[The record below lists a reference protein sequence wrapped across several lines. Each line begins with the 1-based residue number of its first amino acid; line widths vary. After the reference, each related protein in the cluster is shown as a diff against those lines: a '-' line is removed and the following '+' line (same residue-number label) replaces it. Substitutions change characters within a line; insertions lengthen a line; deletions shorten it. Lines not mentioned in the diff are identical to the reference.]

1 MKRCPSC
8 QRTYT
13 DDSLKFCLED
23 GSTLLSESSDA
34 TDLPATVIMP
44 DPRITSPARAET
56 ARPPQQTPAQFAPHQ
71 AYNAP
76 PPVWSPGAAAPQTHP
91 HAVAGQGR
99 GAAITS
105 LICAIASFLMLAFCV
120 IGGAS
125 RVDESLLGG
134 IFIFSALLS
143 LLGAVLGIVAV
154 VKTGRDSSP
163 QNSRVMAIVA
173 LVLNGIYLLIVV
185 VILVLSMIATSR

>member
-23 GSTLLSESSDA
+23 GSTLLGESSDA

-56 ARPPQQTPAQFAPHQ
+56 ARPQQTPAQFASPQ

-76 PPVWSPGAAAPQTHP
+76 PPVWSSAAAAAQTHP
-91 HAVAGQGR
+91 HATAGQGR

-163 QNSRVMAIVA
+163 QNSRVMAIIA
-173 LVLNGIYLLIVV
+173 LILNGIYLLIVV
-185 VILVLSMIATSR
+185 VILVLSMVATSR